1 MRDAPGPSFSVLRT
15 SQAAFAAIAI
25 SVALTA
31 PPALAQ
37 GRAPGEGCGE
47 CYAYLEYPPSERTSD
62 PWLMLPFS
70 AHETDPSTTWPTDT
84 SSQIKH

>member
-1 MRDAPGPSFSVLRT
+1 MRHAPGSSFSVLRA

-25 SVALTA
+25 SVAHTA

-37 GRAPGEGCGE
+37 GRAAGKGCSE
-47 CYAYLEYPPSERTSD
+47 CYAYLEYPPSDRTSD
-62 PWLMLPFS
+62 PLLTLPFS

>member
-1 MRDAPGPSFSVLRT
+1 MRDAPGTLFSVLRT

-25 SVALTA
+25 GIALTA

-37 GRAPGEGCGE
+37 GRASGEGCSE
-47 CYAYLEYPPSERTSD
+47 CYAYLEFPPSERTSA
-62 PWLMLPFS
+62 PLLMLPFS

-84 SSQIKH
+84 SSPVKH

>member
-1 MRDAPGPSFSVLRT
+1 MRDAPGSSFSVLRT
-15 SQAAFAAIAI
+15 LQAAFAAIAI
-25 SVALTA
+25 SIALTI

-37 GRAPGEGCGE
+37 VLASGEGCSE

-84 SSQIKH
+84 SSLIKH

>member
-1 MRDAPGPSFSVLRT
+1 MRDPPGPSFSVLRT
-15 SQAAFAAIAI
+15 SQAAFAVIAI

-31 PPALAQ
+31 SQALAQ
-37 GRAPGEGCGE
+37 GRPSGEECSE
-47 CYAYLEYPPSERTSD
+47 CYAYLEYPPSEQTSG

-70 AHETDPSTTWPTDT
+70 AHETEPSTTWPADT